1 VPRPGPERSLRLV
14 RAIAVA
20 GILVGAGSLAVPRR
34 GLRAVGLDAEG
45 RGVAF
50 MARLFG
56 CRDLVLCAS
65 LLRNAGTGP
74 TDLRWVDTLAAMQVG
89 DLALTVAMFRSGG
102 LSRRGLAVVLGSA
115 TPTLVALLVARRG
128 LAAA

>member
-1 VPRPGPERSLRLV
+1 VPRPGPELSLRLV

-65 LLRNAGTGP
+65 LLRNVGTGP